1 MMAEPSQKVL
11 LLPEKRR
18 FAGQDFSPYFR
29 AKARRFKQDA
39 RIAGE
44 TAQLQRHFQCLP
56 ASWPMAALSR
66 QAGSGDAGNSQWLFA
81 DPIHLQMEMRDARVM
96 AWDNLAL
103 SADECKAIVS
113 AMTDVFG
120 AAGLELSLAPDRR
133 ISLRAGLGAV
143 LPDFMPAP
151 DALGCSLSEIL
162 PDDRKWTA
170 LFNECQVILYNHPLN
185 VERQRRGQASIN
197 GLWFWGQGMLPTVV
211 YHGFS
216 GVESQ
221 AADIR
226 ALAHHG
232 RQRNGAADGVLFDFR
247 HKRDWMEVETL
258 FNPADKTVFDFAD
271 GTQWLWQPDY
281 RWYFWRRTSVGFC

>member
-1 MMAEPSQKVL
+1 MAEPVETVL

-18 FAGQDFSPYFR
+18 FAGQDFSPSFR
-29 AKARRFKQDA
+29 AKARRFKQET

-66 QAGSGDAGNSQWLFA
+66 QASAGDAEGGQWLFA

-96 AWDNLAL
+96 AWDNLAVSSDQWKAMQ
-103 SADECKAIVS
+103 SALTE
-113 AMTDVFG
+113 VFG
-120 AAGLELSLAPDRR
+120 AAGLELSLAPDNRLY
-133 ISLRAGLGAV
+133 LRALPDAD
-143 LPDFMPAP
+143 LPDFVPAP

-162 PDDRKWTA
+162 PNDRKWAA
-170 LFNECQVILYNHPLN
+170 LFNECQISLHNHPLN
-185 VERQRRGQASIN
+185 VERQRRGQATVN

-211 YHGFS
+211 YHAFS
-216 GVESQ
+216 RIESP

-232 RQRNGAADGVLFDFR
+232 RQRNGAADGVLFDLR
-247 HKRDWMEVETL
+247 HVRDWKQAETL
-258 FNPADKTVFDFAD
+258 FDPARETVFDFAD
-271 GTQWLWQPDY
+271 GAQWLWHTDY
-281 RWYFWRRTSVGFC
+281 RWRFWRRTSVGFS